1 MISALSFPVICT
13 PLSTKIEVDNYPH
26 LLGLEL
32 ADSSDSNDPI
42 DVLIG
47 SDHYWDIIRGDT
59 IRGEFGPVAIDSKFG
74 WLLSGPADSA
84 IDNES
89 STTNLVISGNYDS
102 QFETTQDPL
111 VDTLKQFWETESIG
125 IKSDPGCKESSET
138 FNESVHFNGER
149 YEVHLPWKDESHM
162 VSSDY
167 ELCVKRLRSLQW
179 KMVNQPELLHKYN
192 QIIQEQIREGIVERI
207 PKEEIE
213 KMDGESMHYLPHHAV
228 IRKDRE
234 TTKLRIVYDGLA
246 KPPDR
251 DYSLN
256 DCLETGPN
264 FTPQLFDTL
273 IKFRWHH
280 IGLTADIEKAFL
292 MVAISNADKDM
303 LRFLWLKEPNKL
315 NSELLQLRF
324 TRLVFGLRPSPAMLG
339 STIRH
344 HLDKQKEFDPQLIE
358 LLKNSLYV
366 DDLVTGAA
374 NDQEALEL
382 STQAKQ
388 IMYKGAF
395 NLRKWNTNSNDLQK
409 KFSSERVTQV
419 TSSTTTKSVTEED
432 ESYAKTVT
440 GPSINANNNTVKVL
454 GIIWNTTSDQFEF
467 NFSELCNQAK
477 SLPATKRSLLKISA
491 KIFDPLGLLSPFS
504 IKWKVLFQLLCTEH
518 TEWDLPLSEEHLNKW
533 NLLITELQTLNSISV
548 PRCYFDKNNYLQSMQ
563 LHCFSDASERAYAA
577 VIYLRSSYSD
587 GQVDVNLIA
596 AKTKVAPLKTQ
607 SIPRLELLGANI
619 LVRLETTVKNAL
631 QLTQTIETINWV
643 DSMTVLY
650 WIKNSKPWK
659 QYVMT
664 RVNEIR
670 ESTPQDSWRHCPGV
684 LNPADLP
691 SRGMNAIDLV
701 NETRWWKGPEF
712 LYKPESEWP
721 RTTDNTETA
730 SSMKEIVKN
739 PAAVTHT
746 LATQYLG
753 TETNKLFLH
762 ADIKAI
768 MSCND
773 YSSKSRLLRVTAL
786 VLRFVRKLKHREKA
800 KESVHLNAEDLKEAE
815 GLWIRSIQSSAFPE
829 EI

>member
-1 MISALSFPVICT
+1 
-13 PLSTKIEVDNYPH
+13 
-26 LLGLEL
+26 
-32 ADSSDSNDPI
+32 
-42 DVLIG
+42 
-47 SDHYWDIIRGDT
+47 
-59 IRGEFGPVAIDSKFG
+59 
-74 WLLSGPADSA
+74 
-84 IDNES
+84 
-89 STTNLVISGNYDS
+89 
-102 QFETTQDPL
+102 
-111 VDTLKQFWETESIG
+111 
-125 IKSDPGCKESSET
+125 
-138 FNESVHFNGER
+138 
-149 YEVHLPWKDESHM
+149 
-162 VSSDY
+162 
-167 ELCVKRLRSLQW
+167 
-179 KMVNQPELLHKYN
+179 
-192 QIIQEQIREGIVERI
+192 
-207 PKEEIE
+207 
-213 KMDGESMHYLPHHAV
+213 
-228 IRKDRE
+228 
-234 TTKLRIVYDGLA
+234 
-246 KPPDR
+246 
-251 DYSLN
+251 
-256 DCLETGPN
+256 
-264 FTPQLFDTL
+264 
-273 IKFRWHH
+273 
-280 IGLTADIEKAFL
+280 
-292 MVAISNADKDM
+292 
-303 LRFLWLKEPNKL
+303 
-315 NSELLQLRF
+315 
-324 TRLVFGLRPSPAMLG
+324 
-339 STIRH
+339 
-344 HLDKQKEFDPQLIE
+344 
-358 LLKNSLYV
+358 
-366 DDLVTGAA
+366 
-374 NDQEALEL
+374 
-382 STQAKQ
+382 
-388 IMYKGAF
+388 
-395 NLRKWNTNSNDLQK
+395 
-409 KFSSERVTQV
+409 
-419 TSSTTTKSVTEED
+419 
-432 ESYAKTVT
+432 
-440 GPSINANNNTVKVL
+440 
-454 GIIWNTTSDQFEF
+454 
-467 NFSELCNQAK
+467 
-477 SLPATKRSLLKISA
+477 
-491 KIFDPLGLLSPFS
+491 
-504 IKWKVLFQLLCTEH
+504 
-518 TEWDLPLSEEHLNKW
+518 
-533 NLLITELQTLNSISV
+533 
-548 PRCYFDKNNYLQSMQ
+548 MQ

-587 GQVDVNLIA
+587 GHVDVNLIA

-730 SSMKEIVKN
+730 FSMKEIVKN